1 MNWNSEKN
9 EILKCERGF
18 SSDEIAYLIESG
30 RVLSE
35 IEENP
40 GRFFFIGWETRIRT
54 WVDGV
59 RVRSPAAGRSPKI
72 IFVNYIKKGL
82 ESRYFS

>member
-9 EILKCERGF
+9 EILQCKHGISF
-18 SSDEIAYLIESG
+18 DEISYLIESG
-30 RVLSE
+30 RALSG
-35 IEENP
+35 IEENS

-59 RVRSPAAGRSPKI
+59 RVRSPAAGRSPNI